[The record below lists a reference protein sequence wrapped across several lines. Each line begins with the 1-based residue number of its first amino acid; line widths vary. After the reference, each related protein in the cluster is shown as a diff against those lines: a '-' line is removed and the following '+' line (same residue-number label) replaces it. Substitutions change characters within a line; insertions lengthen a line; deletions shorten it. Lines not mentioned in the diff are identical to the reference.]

1 MKRKIVYTLCASMAL
16 GGFASSK
23 TDLGSRARIRAK
35 KSPVEMVKSRSGEMR
50 MVRRAATR
58 AAADETLRAFI
69 TVVPGTVAAD
79 LEAAGVTVRSI
90 RGVIALAEFSESLL
104 PDVEALEC
112 VVSIKTEAPVM
123 QKMDRVRAVTG
134 VDRIHAAENLP
145 QAYSGKGVIAGVVD
159 AGFDPNHVN
168 FLDENGKTR
177 FKQLNIYRYGQSMSG
192 SQQVE
197 VANIVG
203 DKFDRLDTDAQE
215 SFHASHTT
223 GIMAGS
229 YRGKVRAGNA
239 VDFTTGEVVTV
250 DNPYYGI
257 AYDADIVAGA
267 ADGGDLTDYF
277 VSLGCESILDYAWEH
292 DQPVVFNLSLG
303 SNVGPHDGSSV
314 MCRYLDAIVEDD
326 QVNTIVCMAAGNEGD
341 LPITLSK
348 VMTADDNKIGAFI
361 HPVYPE
367 LGNDDAG
374 FVVNPRS
381 GLIYVYSDTDEPF
394 DIQAQIY
401 NYKRGTVSS
410 RFPLPPAGE
419 EGMAVQYWVS
429 SSEWMNSSDDKVD
442 ANLSRYFNGYV
453 GLAGMMDEDAGR
465 YYAVI
470 DITCWDNEE
479 TNGDGNYAIAFQITG
494 KDGQRID
501 VYGDGQMIHFKGNGV
516 NGYSDGGY
524 DGTISDIACGRNTIV
539 VGSYTTRNHWGS
551 LDGNVYGYWDDVI
564 PQDEMSPFTSY
575 GTLVDGRTL
584 PHICA
589 PGAAIISSSN
599 KYYLDVEGVGDESIQ
614 ARAEANGRTHDFH
627 QSVGTSMSTPVV
639 AGTIALWLEA
649 NPELKAADARDILM
663 RTAVKDDVVA
673 GSGHPLQWGAGKL
686 DAYAGLKEVLNSTGV
701 SAITD
706 NGAPRLEVR
715 RSGRQYDI
723 LVPGAESVEAKV
735 YSVSGVCVLAV
746 SAKGNEVSVDTSA
759 LMPGVYMVKVN
770 NNSIKISIN

>member
-1 MKRKIVYTLCASMAL
+1 MAL

-35 KSPVEMVKSRSGEMR
+35 KSPVEMMKSRSGEMR

-277 VSLGCESILDYAWEH
+277 VSLGCESILD
-292 DQPVVFNLSLG
+292 
-303 SNVGPHDGSSV
+303 
-314 MCRYLDAIVEDD
+314 
-326 QVNTIVCMAAGNEGD
+326 
-341 LPITLSK
+341 
-348 VMTADDNKIGAFI
+348 
-361 HPVYPE
+361 
-367 LGNDDAG
+367 
-374 FVVNPRS
+374 
-381 GLIYVYSDTDEPF
+381 
-394 DIQAQIY
+394 
-401 NYKRGTVSS
+401 
-410 RFPLPPAGE
+410 
-419 EGMAVQYWVS
+419 
-429 SSEWMNSSDDKVD
+429 
-442 ANLSRYFNGYV
+442 
-453 GLAGMMDEDAGR
+453 
-465 YYAVI
+465 
-470 DITCWDNEE
+470 
-479 TNGDGNYAIAFQITG
+479 
-494 KDGQRID
+494 
-501 VYGDGQMIHFKGNGV
+501 
-516 NGYSDGGY
+516 
-524 DGTISDIACGRNTIV
+524 
-539 VGSYTTRNHWGS
+539 
-551 LDGNVYGYWDDVI
+551 
-564 PQDEMSPFTSY
+564 
-575 GTLVDGRTL
+575 
-584 PHICA
+584 
-589 PGAAIISSSN
+589 
-599 KYYLDVEGVGDESIQ
+599 
-614 ARAEANGRTHDFH
+614 
-627 QSVGTSMSTPVV
+627 
-639 AGTIALWLEA
+639 
-649 NPELKAADARDILM
+649 
-663 RTAVKDDVVA
+663 
-673 GSGHPLQWGAGKL
+673 
-686 DAYAGLKEVLNSTGV
+686 
-701 SAITD
+701 
-706 NGAPRLEVR
+706 
-715 RSGRQYDI
+715 
-723 LVPGAESVEAKV
+723 
-735 YSVSGVCVLAV
+735 
-746 SAKGNEVSVDTSA
+746 
-759 LMPGVYMVKVN
+759 
-770 NNSIKISIN
+770 